1 MLSGD
6 RAGHAGGVLGQHA
19 GGGADLA
26 GGAVAAL
33 EAVVADER
41 PRQLA
46 GDPLDRGDLAP
57 GVLHGQG
64 QAGVDPLAVG
74 EHRARPAGALV
85 AALLRAGQAEVL
97 AQRVEQADLRR
108 EPERHGLAV
117 DPQLELDGVRLFP
130 RHRAG
135 SFVWSLSMWS
145 SDGCAGGGPCR
156 RCWSTRARAVR
167 AARSSVT
174 DRGSRWP
181 PRLPCCRKSA
191 RPWAAEA
198 TRTSRSKAASSP
210 AARPATGSRTQMSSW
225 AAAASSGWRVLS
237 RPALKAISNSAR
249 SSPAKRTYAAATAAS
264 CSRGSSLA
272 ARAAAQRRR
281 CSAKLRAASA
291 ASSASRSAKCL
302 YGAATLTP
310 ARRQAPAGVKPCGPP
325 SATSARAASSRASRR
340 RPWCCP
346 VVRRLMI
353 TRPRLTTF
361 TCEEPEDRQSDAWH
375 GRNEEPE
382 DRRSGDPGVV
392 EAGGRV
398 ADRRHESFVGGELR
412 VERVQGAVHA
422 VGQRP
427 GRERGQLGRAR
438 VADRGAVAA

>member
-1 MLSGD
+1 
-6 RAGHAGGVLGQHA
+6 
-19 GGGADLA
+19 
-26 GGAVAAL
+26 
-33 EAVVADER
+33 
-41 PRQLA
+41 
-46 GDPLDRGDLAP
+46 
-57 GVLHGQG
+57 
-64 QAGVDPLAVG
+64 
-74 EHRARPAGALV
+74 
-85 AALLRAGQAEVL
+85 
-97 AQRVEQADLRR
+97 
-108 EPERHGLAV
+108 
-117 DPQLELDGVRLFP
+117 
-130 RHRAG
+130 
-135 SFVWSLSMWS
+135 
-145 SDGCAGGGPCR
+145 
-156 RCWSTRARAVR
+156 RAVR

-281 CSAKLRAASA
+281 CSAKLRAASE

-310 ARRQAPAGVKPCGPP
+310 ARRQAPASVKPCGPP

-422 VGQRP
+422 VRQRP

-438 VADRGAVAA
+438 VADRGAVAAQVADPGGQDDRRPLRHPARRALGPYHGEDPLRQLARAVRGDLGEPVADARVVEPFQQRLAVGLQAGGGLAEVRPGLRPPLRQPAAAG